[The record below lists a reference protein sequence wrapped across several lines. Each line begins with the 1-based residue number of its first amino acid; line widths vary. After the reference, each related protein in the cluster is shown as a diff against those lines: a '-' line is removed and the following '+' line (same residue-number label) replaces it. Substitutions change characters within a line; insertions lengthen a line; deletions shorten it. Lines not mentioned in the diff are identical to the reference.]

1 MPYLSSEVWLVSGPI
16 LVRSSQCNALLK
28 AAPTN
33 FSAYCVFCTCLS
45 TTFSSNGATLTL
57 AEADAMS
64 VALTDIY
71 GYAEAETSRW
81 YARSS
86 GARPTPRERL
96 ELEYGWE
103 VDVGCGRGQGTSLPS
118 SLRSRHPLYA
128 DCEFGMSN
136 APRTARRRL
145 RTESAWSSDRGRGPM
160 GGRSAA
166 CPTGARGFGHKA
178 DSWRTDVVSACA
190 AVNSAFG
197 DAGRENVQ
205 RTGIRRDRGHANSEC
220 L

>member
-33 FSAYCVFCTCLS
+33 FSAYCVFCTCFS
-45 TTFSSNGATLTL
+45 TTFSSKGATPIL
-57 AEADAMS
+57 AEADAMP
-64 VALTDIY
+64 VALKDIY
-71 GYAEAETSRW
+71 GYDKPDEWDAK
-81 YARSS
+81 S
-86 GARPTPRERL
+86 GQTRPTPRKRPEH
-96 ELEYGWE
+96 GWE
-103 VDVGCGRGQGTSLPS
+103 VDVVCGRGQGTSLPS
-118 SLRSRHPLYA
+118 SLRSRLPLYA
-128 DCEFGMSN
+128 DCEFGMAN

-145 RTESAWSSDRGRGPM
+145 RTESAWSGDRGRGPM